1 MKTLGTMKRF
11 ATKLWR
17 DERGAEGIEKLMII
31 AAVVLPVLALLL
43 IFKDEVYEYLTEKW
57 EEIKGG

>member
-1 MKTLGTMKRF
+1 
-11 ATKLWR
+11 
-17 DERGAEGIEKLMII
+17 MII